1 MTDATANGN
10 GAMSRG
16 DTAIPR
22 VRCGGDTGRSS
33 IRDPGWARIPIK
45 RDTMTLGKSRCTHPP
60 RCTIISNKPKMEKT
74 ISARRIETGGNQC
87 YIGKFQ
93 IRGLS
98 IILGQRERAG
108 LRLTKM
114 RRRKRWQ
121 QSHGIQL
128 KEQVQPGPQEKQMKK
143 NFISGSLL
151 DTITLIYGPQI
162 KEVTRTIRNGR
173 IFLLFNR
180 S

>member
-1 MTDATANGN
+1 MTEATANGN

-22 VRCGGDTGRSS
+22 VRCGRDTGRSS

-74 ISARRIETGGNQC
+74 IPTRRIEIGGNQC

-98 IILGQRERAG
+98 IILGQRDSP
-108 LRLTKM
+108 
-114 RRRKRWQ
+114 RWEGGNDDNGV
-121 QSHGIQL
+121 HGNQL

-143 NFISGSLL
+143 NLISGSLL

-162 KEVTRTIRNGR
+162 KEVTRTIRKGR
-173 IFLLFNR
+173 IFLLFLR